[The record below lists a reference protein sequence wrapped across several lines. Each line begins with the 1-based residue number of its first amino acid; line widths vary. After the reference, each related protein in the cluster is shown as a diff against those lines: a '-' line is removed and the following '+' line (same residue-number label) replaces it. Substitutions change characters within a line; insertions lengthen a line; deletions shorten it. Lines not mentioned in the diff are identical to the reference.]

1 MDRATAA
8 DAVHVTVT
16 GPTCIDDERL
26 TGRQRAIVAALA
38 LHGDAGVTTEVLVD
52 VVWSGRA
59 PKAARQSLQNQIT
72 RLRRRFGADL
82 IRTDPDGYRLQ
93 ATTDVGRFEQIVG
106 PRVHLPAAPDGIGP
120 LSDALDGWRGL
131 PYADLVDFVPAE
143 AERSRL
149 VELHARAQEHLAV
162 CRLAAGDHGR
172 AVVDLAAL
180 VGEDPYR
187 ERRWTLLVL
196 AHHLAGRRSDA
207 LAAYDRAA
215 RCFEAELGVR
225 PSVTL
230 TDLRDRIAADDE
242 VPLAEIE
249 AVVARRPGPPM
260 PAGPSSSR
268 AVERRAGGHG
278 RGRPARCRHRHAN
291 SAS

>member
-1 MDRATAA
+1 MDHTTRAAP
-8 DAVHVTVT
+8 VHVSVT

-26 TGRQRAIVAALA
+26 TGRQRAIVAAMA
-38 LHGDAGVTTEVLVD
+38 FHGDGGATTEVLVD
-52 VVWSGRA
+52 VVWAGEA

-82 IRTDPDGYRLQ
+82 IRTDHDGYRLD
-93 ATTDVGRFEQIVG
+93 AVTDVQRFEQVVA
-106 PRVHLPAAPDGIGP
+106 PRVHLPASPDGVTP
-120 LSDALDGWRGL
+120 LADALAGWRGV

-172 AVVDLAAL
+172 AAVDLAAL

-196 AHHLAGRRSDA
+196 AHHLAGRQADA
-207 LAAYDRAA
+207 LAAYDRAV
-215 RCFEAELGVR
+215 RCFETDLRAR
-225 PSVTL
+225 PSTAL
-230 TDLRDRIAADDE
+230 TILRDRIAEDGAVALDE
-242 VPLAEIE
+242 VE
-249 AVVARRPGPPM
+249 AVVARKPAPVVPSTGSSS
-260 PAGPSSSR
+260 PAGH
-268 AVERRAGGHG
+268 RRA
-278 RGRPARCRHRHAN
+278 RAARCRHRHAG